1 MNMILALHDAYFDDI
16 QSYAP
21 SDSDESDE
29 DRMTSLIQL
38 QSSTVWSLFICIH
51 FFVEYPFI
59 PLQGQKPIVEPTTSG
74 SSGELPVI
82 QDEPIEV
89 ISSHNGQK
97 TDFAE

>member
-1 MNMILALHDAYFDDI
+1 MTFAHLGAHFDDI

-38 QSSTVWSLFICIH
+38 QSSTVWSLLSSH
-51 FFVEYPFI
+51 FHSFSIEYTFI
-59 PLQGQKPIVEPTTSG
+59 PSQGQQPIVEPTTSG

-97 TDFAE
+97 TDFAD